1 MSEQKT
7 VLYQEIDGH
16 KIIMGVDRPTV
27 DGVATNKVVLGDTDT
42 PGLIHDTPEYQAVEA
57 KKAEYYEAM
66 RELAALQGKYKKGS
80 KVPRE
85 AQEQWNHASAKA
97 RIYQEELQPLAR
109 ALDDKVIELR
119 RSDAVYFEPR
129 AGEVAMDV
137 SEVNGLIEDMQGRA
151 DGTFI
156 TLDGATVRDN
166 RGAVYFRRVS
176 GKWQRTHIVK
186 LGDTVPGDA
195 VTEPT
200 ESEWDEIEK
209 DRVSALPADVKVKEK
224 DKAMTVAMA
233 SAAGMRSELEI
244 QADPDALTKSQDW
257 YRAEVARIEGLYG

>member
-7 VLYQEIDGH
+7 VLYTEIDGH
-16 KIIMGVDRPTV
+16 KIITGIDRPTV
-27 DGVATNKVVLGDTDT
+27 DGVATNKVVLGDGDS
-42 PGLIHDTPEYQAVEA
+42 PGLIHDTDEYQAVEA

-66 RELAALQGKYKKGS
+66 RQLSALQGKYKKGS

-97 RIYQEELQPLAR
+97 RIYQDELQPLAR
-109 ALDDKVIELR
+109 ALDDKVIALR

-129 AGEVAMDV
+129 AGEVAMDA
-137 SEVNGLIEDMQGRA
+137 SEVDGLIEAVQGKPAGVLIDLR
-151 DGTFI
+151 GGEVF
-156 TLDGATVRDN
+156 DN
-166 RGAVYFRRVS
+166 RGQAYYRRVS
-176 GKWQRTHIVK
+176 KKWQRTHIVK

-200 ESEWDEIEK
+200 ESEWDAIEK
-209 DRVSALPADVKVKEK
+209 DRVSALPAEVKAKER
-224 DKAMTVAMA
+224 DKAMTGAMA
-233 SAAGMRSELEI
+233 RAAGMRSELEI

-257 YRAEVARIEGLYG
+257 YHGDVKRIEGLYG